1 MDLARDQLFG
11 IMRGFGRTVD
21 MRALVRWA
29 TLAVVFAAGGIAAAD
44 DGAAI
49 KELAPTG
56 KLRVAIAVGPAT
68 SALYTV
74 KGDTPGS
81 YHGVTITLAT
91 ALAKKLNVP
100 LEFVPYLGTGE
111 IQGSAAS
118 GVWDV
123 SFMPVD
129 ETRKKFVD
137 FGAPYHLLQ
146 STYLIAPGSD
156 VKTVADANRAGVRI
170 AGVAGTATFRASNA
184 ASANATHITVNGVD
198 EAVELMKAG
207 KADAIALSRESLT
220 GLKDK
225 IPGSH
230 ILDGG
235 FLNST
240 TAVAVPKN
248 HPEALAYVTA
258 FVEDAKASGLVRKAF
273 DEVGMKTSQM
283 APAGMKP

>member
-1 MDLARDQLFG
+1 
-11 IMRGFGRTVD
+11 MRSF
-21 MRALVRWA
+21 VRLA
-29 TLAVVFAAGGIAAAD
+29 TLAAALIASGMAAAD
-44 DGAAI
+44 DGAAL

-56 KLRVAIAVGPAT
+56 KLRVAIAVGPAP

-74 KGDTPGS
+74 KGDVPGT
-81 YHGVTITLAT
+81 YRGVTITLAT
-91 ALAKKLNVP
+91 ALAKKLGVP
-100 LEFVPYLGTGE
+100 LELVPYLGTGE

-146 STYLIAPGSD
+146 STYLIAPGSS
-156 VKTVADANRAGVRI
+156 VRTLADANRAGVRI
-170 AGVAGTATFRASNA
+170 AGVDGTATFRASNA
-184 ASANATHITVNGVD
+184 SSPNATHITVKGVD
-198 EAVELMKAG
+198 EAVSLMKAG
-207 KADAIALSRESLT
+207 QADAIALSRESLT
-220 GLKDK
+220 GLRDK

-248 HPEALAYVTA
+248 KPEALAYVTA
-258 FVEDAKASGLVRKAF
+258 FIEDAKAAGLVRRAF
-273 DEVGMKTSQM
+273 DDVGMQTSQV

>member
-1 MDLARDQLFG
+1 
-11 IMRGFGRTVD
+11 
-21 MRALVRWA
+21 MRALMRWA
-29 TLAVVFAAGGIAAAD
+29 TVAVALAAGGVAAAD
-44 DGAAI
+44 DGLAI

-81 YHGVTITLAT
+81 YHGVTVTLAT

-146 STYLIAPGSD
+146 ST
-156 VKTVADANRAGVRI
+156 
-170 AGVAGTATFRASNA
+170 NA
-184 ASANATHITVNGVD
+184 ASPNATHAT
-198 EAVELMKAG
+198 
-207 KADAIALSRESLT
+207 
-220 GLKDK
+220 K
-225 IPGSH
+225 IH
-230 ILDGG
+230 CE
-235 FLNST
+235 FLATDS
-240 TAVAVPKN
+240 
-248 HPEALAYVTA
+248 
-258 FVEDAKASGLVRKAF
+258 
-273 DEVGMKTSQM
+273 
-283 APAGMKP
+283 